1 MAAALRLRLLEPSVG
16 VVSGGTRIVLHGAGF
31 RPPPHSLTVRLRV
44 DLQDADND
52 NHSDTCDPLSWTT
65 RQPIS
70 NTVDINGRFLLDT
83 QLECVLPSFERQ
95 AARAIAART
104 CLAASSASVSSAP
117 QLVPLSVEVILNGG
131 EQRSNTLSFKLHQ
144 PLEVRRIC
152 PQSVLMVSPA
162 VTATVTLNILKLSAP
177 VVHKATPKGGHLE
190 VLEDLSTLP
199 VFVRVKQASERTGA
213 VSEQTREGKWKL
225 SPLGV
230 YEVEFDAPTMGFG
243 AVSVELSLNRVEFF
257 RCKSDAPP
265 EGFGYRVL
273 RDVTLRAVEPACISV
288 TSGQITEIKVVG
300 DGFVDTGDL
309 VVAMLQKELPSAG
322 GDGVKPAKDVQVA
335 VLNATY
341 FGKTEVRCTVPAN
354 LPFGCTTFSVSLNGG
369 RQFGQSRVVGL
380 LHRDRALEGIS
391 PASSSLAGGTTVTIR
406 HSCLRLEH
414 VDALYQLQR
423 LEPPRRIRVLFQ
435 PVSYS
440 GSESGGGLAKVA
452 NAEAFSQ
459 TPGLLICK
467 TPNFLE
473 NIKALNGMRAAGAS
487 ESDGDNVPYMWRF
500 TVAVA
505 VGGEAFHGELPFS
518 LYLPPVIRSL
528 TQHHGPSTG
537 DTSLKLRMKH
547 KVPPRIKL
555 LVRFSTLDFTK
566 SKTIEG
572 HPVATSTPD
581 SSNDVTFTGSPSIV
595 PRQNGDEDPEYL
607 ISCKSPQWIETLAG
621 STREV
626 PHLTI
631 VQVSYD
637 AGVTF
642 FPVIDTPPTAVQS
655 NPLAKDLS
663 YLCFLFYPPPVV
675 RSAVPLSADI
685 LGGSYVRLQ
694 GEHLVDHGAQMSV
707 IFESSALSRK
717 VSAFVEKGELRCCAP
732 PFNVGRAR
740 VFVSL
745 NDEQYTLCDL
755 HDQETNAPVEF
766 IFYSS
771 PTVTRISPLCACVR
785 LSSELKIYGTNLI
798 ETDRIKVRVSFPA
811 SSGRR
816 PLFKDVPG
824 TARDGVITATTPVF
838 PDEYANQNALVD
850 VALNG
855 ANLSGTSVPLRYF
868 SNYGITRVDPPLG
881 AFEVPVTL
889 TVFIAPAIVTD
900 KILVRLRLGVIEAVA
915 GEHESSKEES
925 EVVHGPI
932 DASSWTASS
941 VELMAPSLSTLVE
954 SLSALTTAHLEVSFD
969 GVRFHGVG
977 NLRDHY
983 RVYNVP
989 QLTSANPLFG
999 LSDRETRI
1007 VAHGVHMRPDDVVK
1021 LTLFL
1026 ESTGADRSKG
1036 KDRRVAARTAPVPV
1050 TTVVAEINVKRQRLS
1065 FTCPSLAQL
1074 RASPDRQHAP
1084 IVAPSPGITNG
1095 VPDRRSQ
1102 GGVDGGMLLSE
1113 RVIMQISVIDG
1124 QPISLPFVFRYYRSP
1139 TLVAMNPRVGYV
1151 CSGSIVSFEFAERIA
1166 TPTVDFR
1173 FGDSLPTS
1181 GRIRDERF
1189 VECFSPELSA
1199 GTHSVSISFN
1209 EQHYEPAVLKE
1220 HKGEP
1225 TEENELSAA
1234 TFHAFPLPVF
1244 VLPPAGRDRVYAF
1257 GPTSGGTVVVI
1268 KGKGFVPD
1276 TKIYARFASQFKDAF
1291 DGQSEIIVGAKVV
1304 DDETIRCISPPS
1316 MRLGRAVLHVS
1327 YNLQQFSDSTCYFE
1341 YHAPTRYV
1349 ARGTLC
1355 GPISG
1360 HTPLELAVED
1370 VKGLPSHTQLL
1381 QCVVRFES
1389 EKSHTAV
1396 DVEAQF
1402 DAEMCVLSCTSPAWP
1417 SNELVNLRVSLSRG
1431 DGELFEDTR
1440 IKFLFYD
1447 PPEGV
1452 IKIEPAAGPIG
1463 GGTEVLAWC
1472 GSIVETGEITVSIQ
1486 LSRSELERP
1495 RLTKRR
1501 SSTSVAPPLSRKS
1514 SLRCNQ
1520 TLPPLLVKGEIVG
1533 ESIRFIAPPVDGPC
1547 TAVLGIS
1554 LNGIN
1559 YTSTQSPLHFTYYV
1573 EPTLRRISPGWAALE
1588 GASDA
1593 LVIEGEHIRDFG
1605 CNLLVRFS
1613 LQDEMQPEQNGIVV
1627 GAQFISN
1634 STASASGDGALRCGF
1649 PAAPPGFYEHEISL
1663 NGQQFSQSQYV
1674 SKTFGNLSGT
1684 ACTALLPFRHFSSPF
1699 CLATATGPAAGGSSV
1714 VLFLGGKLLK
1724 VLSRETK
1731 CQVQFTPIKGTEK
1744 ITRLPL
1750 TTPNGGAS
1758 PIKLSSNVADIMCM
1772 LGDIDHVNARVT
1784 CRAPLL
1790 RVACVS
1796 NVDILL
1802 PSGSGASSAC
1812 QLFAIRPSDREKYY
1826 SYESPSITEIAP
1838 SCGPVSGGTQLVI
1851 EGAHILDTAQIF
1863 VRFRSSL
1870 NERECVLVPARYS
1883 RTFPGGS
1890 ASASPLI
1897 ICNTPPVEFM
1907 DKTISSGNDSAA
1919 QSTSLLP
1926 QPSPRNREGVAAGKA
1941 RTQTY
1946 QMLAEQSLKAH
1957 RASAAHGNSDSGL
1970 GALRIT
1976 RPSVR
1981 ATPRGHSDAESGATV
1996 LVDFTLNAGEQFIA
2010 HSVRFH
2016 YYQDI
2021 EPRQVKW
2028 SPRHLPTQCLGG
2040 RQATDSRML
2049 TVVLPK
2055 TFRLTDS
2062 PERVCFRFDGAN
2074 PQVSMRRKSSVLLH
2088 ETESRTELVIANPSK
2103 RQSTMRRSI
2112 TYFQNSILSSDNI
2125 PTSPPVS
2132 TRSDSIGTAVSSRRQ
2147 AVGAPGMKSRPVTP
2161 ELSSPRPST
2170 TGSSP
2175 CIAGKVIS
2183 ASEVTCVVPD
2193 FSTPGAVYI
2202 FFSPNAQ
2209 QFVCLGELLFHPAMI
2224 IKDEHH
2230 HTTFRFCSNVG
2241 GSPFALQCSPST
2253 VLRFLAPEDVTTAAK
2268 RNAQIRELA
2277 LRKNSV
2283 ALGEAR
2289 SRMPPRSCEQKK
2301 DEVATA
2307 TNSDDQTEGASHSV
2321 LEVFGQRDEADVV
2334 ELDYEG
2340 QDGAACEE
2348 TKEPFGG
2355 WQKRS
2360 FHSARVFLIPANAKL
2375 LKRVTVTATRVD
2387 NQSEAGKMGPDGA
2400 GCCVFDMSNW
2410 GEQVL
2415 LSAAL
2420 PSSCGYASYSSVVA
2434 LSTLRT
2440 NPSTTHLVLTQLP
2453 AARKQHVAVIG
2464 PSSAQLNVA
2473 IIDGSGKEITAIAT
2487 SHEPEEHEN
2496 CRSVLTE
2503 VDPSVIIDSACEV
2516 CYVCVRFGAI
2526 GCETLGTFDQE
2537 EANVQVLVSDSNGV
2551 QLCLC
2556 GPPVESSIW
2565 IVGQLALHD
2574 VDSPTAS
2581 TLPVQAV
2588 DKLVQEN
2595 SSLSSALRD
2604 TLTRFALSPKRASTV
2619 SSQTYTVP
2627 ITFDFT
2633 SADSSRSISASSR
2646 ARLVLSGFDTFQT
2659 SLAISLSPQ
2668 VANGPT
2674 VTLECAMPS
2683 LSFSGIATL
2692 VISCGGVVFSNSVTV
2707 HCYDPRSWKVTALR
2721 PPCGQLLSLDD
2732 PKKPPEP
2739 MTLRLKGEHFVE
2751 NRKITIRVSDKDR
2764 YFTAAGKVDQVHVLS
2779 LRLAAVKNL
2788 RRKEDKYLSSIVGG
2802 TTSGGSIV
2810 ALVSSW
2816 STFTFTIRIECGDQ
2830 RHFASCRENSVFAA
2844 ISSGSVLSWEEEFEL
2859 RVAADRHAPLL
2870 LTAELSEP
2878 SLPKPL
2884 ELAQA
2889 WIPLNG
2895 IQVGSSDIRRYT
2907 ARFDEHFKR
2916 GNYVGSDA
2924 TPGVA
2929 TEVELLL
2936 QLSPLMLHPDYIVS
2950 QIPYSLLQ
2958 QLSPQALDVQ
2968 VSSGDGFYSTPHS
2981 FLVYNPPTV
2990 THTTPSVLPRSA
3002 GGDVV
3007 VTGSGFVNSGRV
3019 CVRLFAFKKNRF
3031 TNSNEEQRAL
3041 ATINRVKRAES
3052 TNDGFFPYFSRDVAG
3067 TFISTTSLKF
3077 RMPSYL
3083 TSYNV
3088 YYSVSFDGRSF
3099 TEASSVSN
3107 VLLFSINAVT
3117 PKGGPISGNTY
3128 ATLHGTNIDAC
3139 LSSRSGLS
3147 SLVRVTWKRG
3157 ARDLE
3162 HVMVP
3167 GEVYPHEDAVYFYSP
3182 HSKFGLYSIAV
3193 SVELALLSSGTTAVD
3208 TVPRFGRDE
3217 VSFVMYK
3224 TPTIK
3229 SVAPLS
3235 ALVSGLSTTEII
3247 VQGFEE
3253 KAVSNMR
3260 LAPKLRFK
3268 RRGQMQV
3275 SDAQLVSESRFE
3287 CIVPRFNVANAVAT
3301 ELPLSALSSVRPIQ
3315 RPRAGGAWSPR
3326 RVTSQPK
3333 LWTRAAG
3340 IFVALLGARNL
3351 RASKK
3356 NACNPFA
3363 VIYVGKMQLKST
3375 RKDGVFSPVWN
3386 ELFDF
3391 EWTSDS
3397 EFNLPSVRVVFENQ
3411 LTADQ
3416 SESLGHVEL
3425 QFPVK
3430 DKQTQPF
3437 VLRAWLPL
3445 RRIRGKYYRKENEE
3459 TAVHSQ
3465 KNLKKQPQAP
3475 ASSLGEVELAIAF
3488 VPPVAQT
3495 KKHKKAL
3502 RSSIISVLT
3511 TQPQSRKQSQGKG
3524 GSSLYSAKKEK
3535 LLRAFRQRGAP
3546 VSLVP
3551 TELAVELAL
3560 NGQDFWSV
3568 APSTCYSVLT
3578 PIVVEVEPKFISIAG
3593 GSTLYLSGSN
3603 FVNTGCLRVAFAV
3616 LTKDDTTQTLRSD
3629 RTIVV
3634 EAKYRSSTSL
3644 VCTTPPLLNVAT
3656 EASYL
3661 NVYVSLNGSDF
3672 DSIALP
3678 KQLVKLSEPA
3688 SERPLTSV
3696 NVDERI
3702 EENDDAVMKEPLRK
3716 SPRKAPESDSAIA
3729 LVNEQY
3735 VVDCKKVTALAL
3747 DGCGSGRRSPTR
3759 FATRSRNE
3767 NFLLVPQL
3775 RVYLTPKVT
3784 RVRPTD
3790 GVYTSHLTI
3799 DGTSFTN
3806 TGVATAR
3813 FTSQSSDCDVRTAK
3827 LVVVSSTRMECN
3839 VPDFPRGVLVRI
3851 AVAMNGVEYVPC
3863 PGKLRVFQSPRLT
3876 ELYPHWVSAHTTLE
3890 LELRGVNLTAAST
3903 AAPTDNNR
3911 GQQDSASIQVSF
3923 SGARGKKVVHGK
3935 CEDGKVSCS
3944 IPREI
3949 WQTATHASRD
3959 KTTSHS
3965 PTTINAPI
3973 LVDIWLSGKP
3983 TGSPLPLHV
3992 YREIPT
3998 VHLVSPMDGPVYGGF
4013 AIVVEGRGFIDTG
4026 KIVVRF
4032 QLYTDQQDSTPRT
4045 EDESPRAL
4053 QGQGSPP
4060 KSSNILEKPQGNKA
4074 TAKEKISTESVPSY
4088 VDMAAK
4094 FVSTERVLCPA
4105 PAFPQEGVYT
4115 VLVALN
4121 SVEFSRVSDGSWF
4134 LAWQNWQ
4141 KRKRLLSHALFS
4153 QTSAAGEVASAAAAS
4168 APLDED
4174 DIDKLRRKSSFMLPK
4189 IRSTLAASSE
4199 DSSSSFQA
4207 KTNEST
4213 SNNNFESGDTEETL
4227 MKDPRLLQWR
4237 PTSWMEAKVSGR
4249 TLLSLLEYLCG
4260 ARETQQ
4266 FICRRLRAA
4275 FRLQSAQS
4283 RGGTDSTETP
4293 ALRFHLFVEAL
4304 RMVFPDALM
4313 RELEELWQATEHRPD
4328 GTITIKQLLRRLLRN
4343 APSDQRS
4350 KSPEPGPTHYD
4361 PRYSIVSS
4369 REAAAI
4375 ILPPVAQPEYISDPT
4390 STLFMDYDAA
4400 VQAVKP
4406 RAPRPVF
4413 RKRRFNTSWCNPVVE
4428 GAKEPT
4434 PSPRPPS
4441 ITNRTR
4447 PRPHTRVSED
4457 LASEAT
4463 TGTTAAADD
4472 TTEAGDKKT
4481 SEQEK
4486 DNQVVTSKE
4495 DAVRTP
4501 QSPAQATAASSSKH
4515 ARNSTPSSS
4524 PPPPVNTNTIMPRQA
4539 NLSGPNPFYNDI
4551 APLYAKFLNSTE
4563 VKRFL
4568 KQ

>member
-1 MAAALRLRLLEPSVG
+1 
-16 VVSGGTRIVLHGAGF
+16 
-31 RPPPHSLTVRLRV
+31 
-44 DLQDADND
+44 
-52 NHSDTCDPLSWTT
+52 
-65 RQPIS
+65 
-70 NTVDINGRFLLDT
+70 
-83 QLECVLPSFERQ
+83 
-95 AARAIAART
+95 
-104 CLAASSASVSSAP
+104 
-117 QLVPLSVEVILNGG
+117 
-131 EQRSNTLSFKLHQ
+131 
-144 PLEVRRIC
+144 
-152 PQSVLMVSPA
+152 
-162 VTATVTLNILKLSAP
+162 
-177 VVHKATPKGGHLE
+177 
-190 VLEDLSTLP
+190 
-199 VFVRVKQASERTGA
+199 
-213 VSEQTREGKWKL
+213 
-225 SPLGV
+225 
-230 YEVEFDAPTMGFG
+230 
-243 AVSVELSLNRVEFF
+243 
-257 RCKSDAPP
+257 
-265 EGFGYRVL
+265 
-273 RDVTLRAVEPACISV
+273 
-288 TSGQITEIKVVG
+288 
-300 DGFVDTGDL
+300 
-309 VVAMLQKELPSAG
+309 
-322 GDGVKPAKDVQVA
+322 
-335 VLNATY
+335 
-341 FGKTEVRCTVPAN
+341 
-354 LPFGCTTFSVSLNGG
+354 
-369 RQFGQSRVVGL
+369 
-380 LHRDRALEGIS
+380 
-391 PASSSLAGGTTVTIR
+391 
-406 HSCLRLEH
+406 
-414 VDALYQLQR
+414 
-423 LEPPRRIRVLFQ
+423 
-435 PVSYS
+435 
-440 GSESGGGLAKVA
+440 
-452 NAEAFSQ
+452 
-459 TPGLLICK
+459 
-467 TPNFLE
+467 
-473 NIKALNGMRAAGAS
+473 
-487 ESDGDNVPYMWRF
+487 
-500 TVAVA
+500 
-505 VGGEAFHGELPFS
+505 
-518 LYLPPVIRSL
+518 
-528 TQHHGPSTG
+528 
-537 DTSLKLRMKH
+537 
-547 KVPPRIKL
+547 
-555 LVRFSTLDFTK
+555 
-566 SKTIEG
+566 
-572 HPVATSTPD
+572 
-581 SSNDVTFTGSPSIV
+581 
-595 PRQNGDEDPEYL
+595 
-607 ISCKSPQWIETLAG
+607 
-621 STREV
+621 
-626 PHLTI
+626 
-631 VQVSYD
+631 
-637 AGVTF
+637 
-642 FPVIDTPPTAVQS
+642 
-655 NPLAKDLS
+655 
-663 YLCFLFYPPPVV
+663 
-675 RSAVPLSADI
+675 
-685 LGGSYVRLQ
+685 
-694 GEHLVDHGAQMSV
+694 
-707 IFESSALSRK
+707 
-717 VSAFVEKGELRCCAP
+717 
-732 PFNVGRAR
+732 
-740 VFVSL
+740 
-745 NDEQYTLCDL
+745 
-755 HDQETNAPVEF
+755 
-766 IFYSS
+766 
-771 PTVTRISPLCACVR
+771 
-785 LSSELKIYGTNLI
+785 
-798 ETDRIKVRVSFPA
+798 
-811 SSGRR
+811 
-816 PLFKDVPG
+816 
-824 TARDGVITATTPVF
+824 
-838 PDEYANQNALVD
+838 
-850 VALNG
+850 
-855 ANLSGTSVPLRYF
+855 
-868 SNYGITRVDPPLG
+868 
-881 AFEVPVTL
+881 
-889 TVFIAPAIVTD
+889 
-900 KILVRLRLGVIEAVA
+900 
-915 GEHESSKEES
+915 
-925 EVVHGPI
+925 
-932 DASSWTASS
+932 
-941 VELMAPSLSTLVE
+941 
-954 SLSALTTAHLEVSFD
+954 
-969 GVRFHGVG
+969 
-977 NLRDHY
+977 
-983 RVYNVP
+983 
-989 QLTSANPLFG
+989 
-999 LSDRETRI
+999 
-1007 VAHGVHMRPDDVVK
+1007 
-1021 LTLFL
+1021 
-1026 ESTGADRSKG
+1026 
-1036 KDRRVAARTAPVPV
+1036 
-1050 TTVVAEINVKRQRLS
+1050 
-1065 FTCPSLAQL
+1065 
-1074 RASPDRQHAP
+1074 
-1084 IVAPSPGITNG
+1084 
-1095 VPDRRSQ
+1095 
-1102 GGVDGGMLLSE
+1102 
-1113 RVIMQISVIDG
+1113 
-1124 QPISLPFVFRYYRSP
+1124 
-1139 TLVAMNPRVGYV
+1139 
-1151 CSGSIVSFEFAERIA
+1151 
-1166 TPTVDFR
+1166 
-1173 FGDSLPTS
+1173 
-1181 GRIRDERF
+1181 
-1189 VECFSPELSA
+1189 
-1199 GTHSVSISFN
+1199 
-1209 EQHYEPAVLKE
+1209 
-1220 HKGEP
+1220 
-1225 TEENELSAA
+1225 
-1234 TFHAFPLPVF
+1234 
-1244 VLPPAGRDRVYAF
+1244 
-1257 GPTSGGTVVVI
+1257 
-1268 KGKGFVPD
+1268 
-1276 TKIYARFASQFKDAF
+1276 
-1291 DGQSEIIVGAKVV
+1291 
-1304 DDETIRCISPPS
+1304 
-1316 MRLGRAVLHVS
+1316 
-1327 YNLQQFSDSTCYFE
+1327 
-1341 YHAPTRYV
+1341 
-1349 ARGTLC
+1349 
-1355 GPISG
+1355 
-1360 HTPLELAVED
+1360 
-1370 VKGLPSHTQLL
+1370 
-1381 QCVVRFES
+1381 
-1389 EKSHTAV
+1389 
-1396 DVEAQF
+1396 
-1402 DAEMCVLSCTSPAWP
+1402 
-1417 SNELVNLRVSLSRG
+1417 
-1431 DGELFEDTR
+1431 
-1440 IKFLFYD
+1440 
-1447 PPEGV
+1447 
-1452 IKIEPAAGPIG
+1452 
-1463 GGTEVLAWC
+1463 
-1472 GSIVETGEITVSIQ
+1472 
-1486 LSRSELERP
+1486 
-1495 RLTKRR
+1495 
-1501 SSTSVAPPLSRKS
+1501 
-1514 SLRCNQ
+1514 
-1520 TLPPLLVKGEIVG
+1520 
-1533 ESIRFIAPPVDGPC
+1533 
-1547 TAVLGIS
+1547 
-1554 LNGIN
+1554 
-1559 YTSTQSPLHFTYYV
+1559 
-1573 EPTLRRISPGWAALE
+1573 
-1588 GASDA
+1588 
-1593 LVIEGEHIRDFG
+1593 
-1605 CNLLVRFS
+1605 
-1613 LQDEMQPEQNGIVV
+1613 
-1627 GAQFISN
+1627 
-1634 STASASGDGALRCGF
+1634 
-1649 PAAPPGFYEHEISL
+1649 
-1663 NGQQFSQSQYV
+1663 
-1674 SKTFGNLSGT
+1674 
-1684 ACTALLPFRHFSSPF
+1684 
-1699 CLATATGPAAGGSSV
+1699 
-1714 VLFLGGKLLK
+1714 
-1724 VLSRETK
+1724 
-1731 CQVQFTPIKGTEK
+1731 
-1744 ITRLPL
+1744 
-1750 TTPNGGAS
+1750 
-1758 PIKLSSNVADIMCM
+1758 
-1772 LGDIDHVNARVT
+1772 
-1784 CRAPLL
+1784 
-1790 RVACVS
+1790 
-1796 NVDILL
+1796 
-1802 PSGSGASSAC
+1802 
-1812 QLFAIRPSDREKYY
+1812 
-1826 SYESPSITEIAP
+1826 
-1838 SCGPVSGGTQLVI
+1838 
-1851 EGAHILDTAQIF
+1851 
-1863 VRFRSSL
+1863 
-1870 NERECVLVPARYS
+1870 
-1883 RTFPGGS
+1883 
-1890 ASASPLI
+1890 
-1897 ICNTPPVEFM
+1897 
-1907 DKTISSGNDSAA
+1907 
-1919 QSTSLLP
+1919 
-1926 QPSPRNREGVAAGKA
+1926 
-1941 RTQTY
+1941 
-1946 QMLAEQSLKAH
+1946 
-1957 RASAAHGNSDSGL
+1957 
-1970 GALRIT
+1970 
-1976 RPSVR
+1976 
-1981 ATPRGHSDAESGATV
+1981 
-1996 LVDFTLNAGEQFIA
+1996 
-2010 HSVRFH
+2010 
-2016 YYQDI
+2016 
-2021 EPRQVKW
+2021 
-2028 SPRHLPTQCLGG
+2028 
-2040 RQATDSRML
+2040 
-2049 TVVLPK
+2049 
-2055 TFRLTDS
+2055 
-2062 PERVCFRFDGAN
+2062 
-2074 PQVSMRRKSSVLLH
+2074 
-2088 ETESRTELVIANPSK
+2088 
-2103 RQSTMRRSI
+2103 
-2112 TYFQNSILSSDNI
+2112 
-2125 PTSPPVS
+2125 
-2132 TRSDSIGTAVSSRRQ
+2132 
-2147 AVGAPGMKSRPVTP
+2147 
-2161 ELSSPRPST
+2161 
-2170 TGSSP
+2170 
-2175 CIAGKVIS
+2175 
-2183 ASEVTCVVPD
+2183 
-2193 FSTPGAVYI
+2193 
-2202 FFSPNAQ
+2202 
-2209 QFVCLGELLFHPAMI
+2209 
-2224 IKDEHH
+2224 
-2230 HTTFRFCSNVG
+2230 
-2241 GSPFALQCSPST
+2241 
-2253 VLRFLAPEDVTTAAK
+2253 
-2268 RNAQIRELA
+2268 
-2277 LRKNSV
+2277 
-2283 ALGEAR
+2283 
-2289 SRMPPRSCEQKK
+2289 MPPRSCEQKK

-2348 TKEPFGG
+2348 IKEPFGG

-2537 EANVQVLVSDSNGV
+2537 EANVQVLVSDTTECS
-2551 QLCLC
+2551 C
-2556 GPPVESSIW
+2556 
-2565 IVGQLALHD
+2565 
-2574 VDSPTAS
+2574 
-2581 TLPVQAV
+2581 
-2588 DKLVQEN
+2588 
-2595 SSLSSALRD
+2595 
-2604 TLTRFALSPKRASTV
+2604 RASTV

-2659 SLAISLSPQ
+2659 S
-2668 VANGPT
+2668 
-2674 VTLECAMPS
+2674 
-2683 LSFSGIATL
+2683 
-2692 VISCGGVVFSNSVTV
+2692 
-2707 HCYDPRSWKVTALR
+2707 SWKVTALR

-2751 NRKITIRVSDKDR
+2751 NRKITIR
-2764 YFTAAGKVDQVHVLS
+2764 
-2779 LRLAAVKNL
+2779 
-2788 RRKEDKYLSSIVGG
+2788 
-2802 TTSGGSIV
+2802 
-2810 ALVSSW
+2810 
-2816 STFTFTIRIECGDQ
+2816 
-2830 RHFASCRENSVFAA
+2830 
-2844 ISSGSVLSWEEEFEL
+2844 
-2859 RVAADRHAPLL
+2859 
-2870 LTAELSEP
+2870 P

-2884 ELAQA
+2884 ELAEA

-2907 ARFDEHFKR
+2907 ARFDKHFKR

-3167 GEVYPHEDAVYFYSP
+3167 GEVYPHEDAVYFYLP
-3182 HSKFGLYSIAV
+3182 QSKFGLYSIAV
-3193 SVELALLSSGTTAVD
+3193 SVELALVSSGTTAVD

-3326 RVTSQPK
+3326 RVTSRPK

-3391 EWTSDS
+3391 EWKCDS

-3425 QFPVK
+3425 QFPAK

-3445 RRIRGKYYRKENEE
+3445 RRIRGKLYRKENEE

-3702 EENDDAVMKEPLRK
+3702 EENDDTVTKEPLRK

-3759 FATRSRNE
+3759 
-3767 NFLLVPQL
+3767 
-3775 RVYLTPKVT
+3775 
-3784 RVRPTD
+3784 
-3790 GVYTSHLTI
+3790 
-3799 DGTSFTN
+3799 
-3806 TGVATAR
+3806 
-3813 FTSQSSDCDVRTAK
+3813 
-3827 LVVVSSTRMECN
+3827 
-3839 VPDFPRGVLVRI
+3839 
-3851 AVAMNGVEYVPC
+3851 
-3863 PGKLRVFQSPRLT
+3863 
-3876 ELYPHWVSAHTTLE
+3876 
-3890 LELRGVNLTAAST
+3890 
-3903 AAPTDNNR
+3903 
-3911 GQQDSASIQVSF
+3911 
-3923 SGARGKKVVHGK
+3923 
-3935 CEDGKVSCS
+3935 
-3944 IPREI
+3944 
-3949 WQTATHASRD
+3949 
-3959 KTTSHS
+3959 
-3965 PTTINAPI
+3965 
-3973 LVDIWLSGKP
+3973 GKP

-4026 KIVVRF
+4026 KIAVRF

-4045 EDESPRAL
+4045 EDESLRAL

-4074 TAKEKISTESVPSY
+4074 TAKEKTSMELVPSY
-4088 VDMAAK
+4088 VDVVAK

-4141 KRKRLLSHALFS
+4141 KRKRLLSHTLFS
-4153 QTSAAGEVASAAAAS
+4153 RASAAGEVASAAAAS

-4174 DIDKLRRKSSFMLPK
+4174 DIDKLRRKSNFMLPK

-4207 KTNEST
+4207 KTIEST
-4213 SNNNFESGDTEETL
+4213 SNNNFESDDTEETL
-4227 MKDPRLLQWR
+4227 MKDPRLLRWR